1 MKVSDIMTPSVDSIQ
16 STRTIG
22 DAARIMADHD
32 VGVLPVLS
40 NRALVGIVTDRD
52 IAVRGVA
59 AGIAPEAPIRRVMT
73 EEVTVCSPDDEVE
86 DVLEIMSTE
95 QIRRLP
101 VSRGGEEVIG
111 IVTLADAARRDPE
124 KREVTE
130 ALAEIC
136 EPSGIHRQ
144 SPIFA

>member
-1 MKVSDIMTPSVDSIQ
+1 MKVREIMTASVESIQ
-16 STRTIG
+16 STDTIG

-73 EEVTVCSPDDEVE
+73 EDVTICSADDEVD
-86 DVLEIMSTE
+86 DVLEIMSSE
-95 QIRRLP
+95 QIRRMP
-101 VSRGGEEVIG
+101 VCRGGEEVVG
-111 IVTLADAARRDPE
+111 IVTLADAVRRDSE
-124 KREVTE
+124 KREVAGT
-130 ALAEIC
+130 LAKIC
-136 EPSGIHRQ
+136 EPSGLHCQ
-144 SPIFA
+144 SPLFA